1 MESERAQVCSLPAL
15 LVGNANRRGGGA
27 GGGDNVAK
35 DGRGCVI
42 VGSVDMQYS

>member
-1 MESERAQVCSLPAL
+1 MNRWSNDDETGCSA
-15 LVGNANRRGGGA
+15 V

-42 VGSVDMQYS
+42 VGYVDMQYS